1 MYCIKNINK
10 IIYINLSKL
19 FESKHDFNKNERF
32 YWDIHVVGYIL
43 IDCLPIEGLVQ
54 SYFVL
59 SGDVLRWEQQVRL
72 RHMTTRKYLC
82 MDGTKEISLTDDNED
97 PQTVFRLYS
106 VLSVRYTNDPAHLT
120 NSSYPQYTH
129 PLPSLSSKLKKI
141 HIFEDM

>member
-1 MYCIKNINK
+1 MRYTCSWIHFNR
-10 IIYINLSKL
+10 LSPY
-19 FESKHDFNKNERF
+19 RR
-32 YWDIHVVGYIL
+32 IL
-43 IDCLPIEGLVQ
+43 CHRLVQ
-54 SYFVL
+54 SYLVL

-120 NSSYPQYTH
+120 NSSSQQYTQ
-129 PLPSLSSKLKKI
+129 PPPFPFAQIKKKSTYLKTCRRMYIAKTLVSKSDLK
-141 HIFEDM
+141 H